1 MSKIDEMIREAL
13 KCEEKQVLRD
23 DQELSFFA
31 LSMRQFTG
39 VNGWVTWVIMIFQT
53 IFFAVGAICM
63 IRLFLTNDV
72 LPALK
77 WGISGATAL
86 IVSLQLKLSLM
97 PQMQADR
104 IMREIR
110 RLELR
115 LTAPRS

>member
-31 LSMRQFTG
+31 LSMRQFKG
-39 VNGWVTWVIMIFQT
+39 VNGWVTWVIMIVQT
-53 IFFAVGAICM
+53 TLFLIGVVCM
-63 IRLFLTNDV
+63 IRMFVTDDL

-86 IVSLQLKLSLM
+86 ILGLQLKLSLV